1 VANLIRDRELLEL
14 AKVEAA
20 RFAAAPEDAVSE
32 AERKRVWEHL
42 RQSWNRR
49 YGLMEAG

>member
-1 VANLIRDRELLEL
+1 VRDRDLLEL
-14 AKVEAA
+14 AKQEAV
-20 RFAAAPEDAVSE
+20 RFAAAPDDAVTE

-42 RQSWNRR
+42 RQAWQRP